1 MATSM
6 YFILGLVWTLLC
18 LGIGLYISGIGV
30 SPEQQIKVGFRTM
43 IVTFLLG
50 TFLLIAIIAHI

>member
-1 MATSM
+1 MATSI

-30 SPEQQIKVGFRTM
+30 SPEQQIKIGFRTM
-43 IVTFLLG
+43 VITFLVG
-50 TFLLIAIIAHI
+50 AFMLIAIIARL